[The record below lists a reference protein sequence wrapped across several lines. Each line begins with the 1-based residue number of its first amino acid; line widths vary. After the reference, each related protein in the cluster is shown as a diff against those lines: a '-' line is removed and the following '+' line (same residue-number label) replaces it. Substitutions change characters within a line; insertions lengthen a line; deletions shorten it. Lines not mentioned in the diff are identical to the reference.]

1 MGVDYDLRIVGGTI
15 VDGTGAPGH
24 LGDVAIRDGRIVA
37 LGDAPGEAART
48 IEAVGRV
55 VAPGFVDIH
64 THYDAQIVWD
74 RTLSC
79 SPWHG
84 VTTVVIG
91 SCGFGVA
98 PMRPE
103 HRDIVMRTLEKVEGM
118 TYDALVAGL
127 GADWPF
133 VTYPEYLD
141 AIDRGGCT
149 INIASYIGHTPLRLY
164 VMGADATERA
174 ATPAEVDRMST
185 LVREAMAVGA
195 IGFST
200 SQAATHHGAGGRPV
214 PSRLAAY
221 EEIDA
226 LVGAMAES
234 GRGVMQAAMGRT
246 LFNDEFAELAQ
257 RHGVPITWTAL
268 LAGMTGP
275 GSHRR
280 YLEIAAKQQA
290 AGLNIVPQVACR
302 PIMFDFRFSEP
313 YPFELLG
320 SFAGVMRADETEK
333 RRLYADPSF
342 REEFRADSAADAKNV
357 DAGWPERTVISR
369 FDPDPSIE
377 ERPLH
382 ALAAERRVHPVD
394 LALDLALQS
403 DLGARFRFAFLNHD
417 QAGVRELITDP
428 TTVVTL
434 SDAGAHA
441 DQLCDACYSTHL
453 LGHWVRDEGAMSL
466 EQAVHA
472 LTGRPADLM
481 GIGDRGRLAVGRPAD
496 VVVFDPDTVGTSV
509 PRRVH
514 DLPGAAERLVTDAYG
529 IDAVIVNGC
538 VVRFGGLDALGPD
551 DDLPGVLLRGGS
563 ARDRQ
568 PSEVRAPLGRP

>member
-1 MGVDYDLRIVGGTI
+1 MADQYDLKIVGGTI
-15 VDGTGAPGH
+15 VDGTGAPGY
-24 LGDVAIRDGRIVA
+24 LGDLAIRAGRIVA
-37 LGDAPGEAART
+37 LGDAPGDASRT
-48 IEAVGRV
+48 IDATGRIV
-55 VAPGFVDIH
+55 SPGFVDIH

-103 HRDIVMRTLEKVEGM
+103 HREVVMRTLEKVEGM
-118 TYDALVAGL
+118 TYDALAAGL
-127 GADWPF
+127 GTDWPF

-141 AIDRGGCT
+141 AIEQGGCL
-149 INIASYIGHTPLRLY
+149 INVAAYIGHTPMRLF
-164 VMGADATERA
+164 VMGEDATERE
-174 ATPAEVDRMST
+174 ATPDELAQMEAI
-185 LVREAMAVGA
+185 VRDAMTAGA

-214 PSRLAAY
+214 PSRLASFA
-221 EEIDA
+221 EIDA

-234 GRGVMQAAMGRT
+234 GRGVVQAAMGRT
-246 LFNDEFAELAQ
+246 LFNDEFAELSS

-280 YLEIAAKQQA
+280 YLDVAARQRE
-290 AGLNIVPQVACR
+290 AGHHIVPQVACR

-313 YPFELLG
+313 YPFELLD
-320 SFAGVMRADETEK
+320 SFAEIMHADEAGK
-333 RRLYADPSF
+333 RRLYADPAF
-342 REEFRADSAADAKNV
+342 RDAFRADSAPDAKNV
-357 DAGWPERTVISR
+357 DAGWPERTVVSH

-382 ALAAERRVHPVD
+382 DLAAERGVDPVD
-394 LALDLALQS
+394 LALDLALES
-403 DLGARFRFAFLNHD
+403 DLQARFRFAFLNHD
-417 QAGVRELITDP
+417 QSEVRELITDP
-428 TTVVTL
+428 NTVVTL

-453 LGHWVRDEGAMSL
+453 LGHWVREQEAMSI

-472 LTGRPADLM
+472 LTGRPAELM
-481 GIGDRGRLAVGRPAD
+481 GITDRGRLEVGRPAD
-496 VVVFDPDTVGTSV
+496 VVVFDPETIGTSV
-509 PRRVH
+509 PRRVQ
-514 DLPGAAERLVTDAYG
+514 DLPGGAERLVTDAYG
-529 IDAVIVNGC
+529 VDAVIVNGA
-538 VVRFGGLDALGPD
+538 VVRLGPADQFGPD
-551 DDLPGVLLRGGS
+551 DELPGALLRAG
-563 ARDRQ
+563 A
-568 PSEVRAPLGRP
+568 APTG